1 MNTQQAYEEAIK
13 LGKVQAAKV
22 FKKQLNE
29 QAMALL
35 AICEELFPESAT
47 DSDYAALDN
56 LISSSLSS
64 IAADLKAE
72 LESIGYNLRVINRMP
87 NT

>member
-1 MNTQQAYEEAIK
+1 MNTMNTQQAYEEAIK

-56 LISSSLSS
+56 LISSPSPFTDVWGNA
-64 IAADLKAE
+64 I
-72 LESIGYNLRVINRMP
+72 
-87 NT
+87 